1 MRGQRLFV
9 RPIDAADAPSVD
21 AFLARH
27 GAAGTAPAWGLVGK
41 LVGELVAVLSL
52 EVTETAIRLNDLVVA
67 EELRRKRVGR
77 VMMNELGVL
86 AAKMGRPRIE
96 AERGRADEFLRRVGF
111 AEEGSKMVRR
121 VGGMNDER

>member
-27 GAAGTAPAWGLVGK
+27 GAAATTPAWGLVGK
-41 LVGELVAVLSL
+41 LVGELVAVLSM
-52 EVTETAIRLNDLVVA
+52 EVTETAIRLDDLVVA
-67 EELRRKRVGR
+67 KELRRKRVGR
-77 VMMNELGVL
+77 VMMNELGSL
-86 AAKMGRPRIE
+86 ATKMGRDRIE

-121 VGGMNDER
+121 VTGNDE